1 MSAFVKGLKKPP
13 ACIYY
18 DPVRKEAMKCQCL
31 TEHDTCCLHDEKT
44 KSKLSG
50 ASWSEQYAFCPITD
64 IPTPHG
70 RLIDADKLLKS
81 IEIMKRHKCE
91 TCEFRI
97 DTKRCSVNSCWMM
110 FIAEFI
116 EELPSVIE
124 AEVE

>member
-31 TEHDTCCLHDEKT
+31 TEHDTCCLHDKKT

-50 ASWSEQYAFCPITD
+50 ASWSEQYALCPITD

-70 RLIDADKLLKS
+70 RLIDADAYQYTGDL
-81 IEIMKRHKCE
+81 
-91 TCEFRI
+91 I
-97 DTKRCSVNSCWMM
+97 DEPT
-110 FIAEFI
+110 II
-116 EELPSVIE
+116 D
-124 AEVE
+124 AEVSE